1 MFVRCRHL
9 NAHEKQTTLFRLQ
22 FETGFI
28 KLFKLDLEGKDCD
41 LNVEVPGAFHVV
53 LDFTPVDLCALAN
66 ALTCRAVS
74 QAQQVQQAQQ
84 GEEMEGDLDSE
95 LAKENSPLWTEIS
108 RHRERRTL
116 SN

>member
-53 LDFTPVDLCALAN
+53 LDFTPVDSYTLAN
-66 ALTCRAVS
+66 ALTCRAVQ
-74 QAQQVQQAQQ
+74 QAQQAHQ
-84 GEEMEGDLDSE
+84 GEEMEGDLDNE

-116 SN
+116 SDWL